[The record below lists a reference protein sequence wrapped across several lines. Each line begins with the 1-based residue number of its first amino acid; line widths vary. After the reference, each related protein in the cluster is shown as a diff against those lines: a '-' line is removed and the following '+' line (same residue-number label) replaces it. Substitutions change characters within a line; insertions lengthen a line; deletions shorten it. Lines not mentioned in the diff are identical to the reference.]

1 MPRWPRDVSEKP
13 AREHEAFRLQ
23 QNFTVFLLSHPLK
36 GIAAAAGLQKDQ
48 PHLGGLQLLGHP
60 PVVEVKLQ
68 VPVPDA
74 KLQLP
79 QRLVVV
85 LRRAASSQRT
95 QLRGARPRGAG
106 ARRRAA
112 IALQP

>member
-1 MPRWPRDVSEKP
+1 MPPSIETVRLAHPNYVVD
-13 AREHEAFRLQ
+13 EHELVSPILHFSSC
-23 QNFTVFLLSHPLK
+23 FTPSKASL
-36 GIAAAAGLQKDQ
+36 LQKDQ